1 MKAKLLDLIK
11 KGISSFTSKRWRQPQ
26 HDCKIGTECLKS
38 LFLIRSI
45 RFIAVKRARFHTA
58 GSISVRNYPEI
69 NLLPHAGKCFF
80 RGSPQ
85 NANICSLAL
94 TTHALRAS
102 GERITNTVIHPS
114 YPRAVTLRCIS
125 GGVSQ
130 MHFVELALIIW
141 TRSRYWI
148 HRDSISSCS
157 IVPGFEFESSP
168 CNVCQSENGALWCA
182 CILTSHCRKDTI
194 REKHQ
199 KSNFHD
205 LRDDTHHVEL
215 VLPYAR
221 E

>member
-102 GERITNTVIHPS
+102 GERITNTVIHPLLPSCS
-114 YPRAVTLRCIS
+114 YT
-125 GGVSQ
+125 
-130 MHFVELALIIW
+130 ALHIGW
-141 TRSRYWI
+141 CKSNAFCWAGS
-148 HRDSISSCS
+148 HHLNSIS
-157 IVPGFEFESSP
+157 ILDSP
-168 CNVCQSENGALWCA
+168 RL
-182 CILTSHCRKDTI
+182 
-194 REKHQ
+194 HQ
-199 KSNFHD
+199 LLFH
-205 LRDDTHHVEL
+205 RSGVW
-215 VLPYAR
+215 VWK
-221 E
+221 